1 MEQASRG
8 WQLLI
13 IALLLFILQMQ
24 QKQIG
29 TAAAAVNGTETNT
42 AKGNT
47 VKKERP
53 LSPPSRPETE
63 TVVPT
68 PQSKAEAQGTEK
80 TVEINEA
87 QQQPQPQ
94 QHPPNPQTVGEEKVH
109 STAEDVVMPVDNVHI
124 ERSPT
129 KSGDMEFSDSFTA
142 VYYVLVAITSSAILL
157 LIARVYRLRLSRAER
172 KYGVQGDRANQELTP
187 LPMAIEDVNSDEDE
201 DHTLFEVNRQSIRI
215 L

>member
-8 WQLLI
+8 CQLLTVV
-13 IALLLFILQMQ
+13 LLLLILQMQ
-24 QKQIG
+24 QKQIY
-29 TAAAAVNGTETNT
+29 AAAAAKNETDPT
-42 AKGNT
+42 AAKGNS

-53 LSPPSRPETE
+53 LSPPSHPEIAATL
-63 TVVPT
+63 PT
-68 PQSKAEAQGTEK
+68 LQSKAAAQGTDK

-87 QQQPQPQ
+87 QQQ
-94 QHPPNPQTVGEEKVH
+94 QHPPNLQTVGDEKVH
-109 STAEDVVMPVDNVHI
+109 STAEDVVMPVDTVHI
-124 ERSPT
+124 EHSNP
-129 KSGDMEFSDSFTA
+129 KNDDMDFADSFTP

-157 LIARVYRLRLSRAER
+157 LVARVYRLRLSRAER

>member
-8 WQLLI
+8 WHLLV
-13 IALLLFILQMQ
+13 AVLLLVLLHP
-24 QKQIG
+24 KQID
-29 TAAAAVNGTETNT
+29 TAAATTKNDTVSNTGT
-42 AKGNT
+42 GNS

-53 LSPPSRPETE
+53 LSPPSHPGQETAL
-63 TVVPT
+63 PT
-68 PQSKAEAQGTEK
+68 SQSKSSATAK
-80 TVEINEA
+80 PVEISEKPQN
-87 QQQPQPQ
+87 PQPVAETKP
-94 QHPPNPQTVGEEKVH
+94 HP
-109 STAEDVVMPVDNVHI
+109 TAEDVILPVDNVHI
-124 ERSPT
+124 EHSNP
-129 KSGDMEFSDSFTA
+129 KSDMDFPDSFTP
-142 VYYVLVAITSSAILL
+142 VYYILLAITSSAILL